1 MEQGVWARWQCQV
14 PWMAELEVEEQGST
28 EADAIKHL
36 GEDVHRPDLNTT
48 DGQTQYSDD

>member
-1 MEQGVWARWQCQV
+1 
-14 PWMAELEVEEQGST
+14 MAELEVEEQSST

-36 GEDVHRPDLNTT
+36 GEDVHPPDANTT